1 MILIT
6 CYTPTLVENLALCLG
21 LAPDTMYLLGD
32 SQQMTPCAARYRDIL
47 RKRQISTKIELLDIR
62 RMDLDAVCRLL
73 SSLVPK
79 GEDCVIDLT
88 GGDDLVAMAV
98 GAMLATVSPDRRS
111 HISVQKFDAQLI
123 RATDRDGDGRV
134 VTGPSSPIT
143 VDELIAL
150 YGGIIHP
157 GTYQPPR
164 NCTPRDLDPLW
175 ELVRESPKTWNR
187 SLSVLGE
194 FESRSDSKTQVYI
207 SLSHLQNM
215 GNFQEKEQTLRKL
228 LEHFDRRGVIRDE
241 SSRDYLEYTYT
252 SELLRHCTQ
261 KAGNMLEVKTLL
273 EARALEKD
281 GKPFFRD
288 CRMGVNIDWDGIVY
302 DPEERRPETR
312 NEVDLVLTRGYTPL
326 FVSCKNGNIGDE
338 ELYKLH
344 TVATRF
350 GGPHARKMLIATD
363 LDRKSEAAD
372 KAFIQRA
379 KDMGIYLVTDAA
391 KLSKEDWQDIFPAAM
406 GL

>member
-1 MILIT
+1 MILIA
-6 CYTPTLVENLALCLG
+6 CHTPTLVENLALCLG
-21 LAPDTMYLLGD
+21 LAPDTMYLLGE
-32 SQQMTPCAARYRDIL
+32 SRQLHPCAARYREIL
-47 RKRQISTKIELLDIR
+47 RKRQLSTKIETLDIR
-62 RMDLDAVCRLL
+62 DKDLEQVCNLL
-73 SSLVPK
+73 GFLVPN
-79 GEDCVIDLT
+79 GENCVIDLT

-98 GAMLATVSPDRRS
+98 GAMLATVSPERRS
-111 HISVQKFDAQLI
+111 HVSVQKFDAQLI

-134 VTGPSSPIT
+134 ITGPATPIT
-143 VDELIAL
+143 VEELIAL

-157 GTYQPPR
+157 GSYQPPLS
-164 NCTPRDLDPLW
+164 CTPRDLDPLW

-194 FESRSDSKTQVYI
+194 VESRSDSKTQVCI

-215 GNFQEKEQTLRKL
+215 GNFEEKEQTLRKL

-241 SSRDYLEYTYT
+241 SSRNYLEYTYT

-261 KAGNMLEVKTLL
+261 KAGNVLEVKTLL

-288 CRMGVNIDWDGIVY
+288 CRMGVNIDWDGIVH

-391 KLSKEDWQDIFPAAM
+391 KLSKVDWQDIFPAAM